1 MVLTWTL
8 LHFVSP
14 SQIHGRRTIRP
25 EQESPP
31 ASTLVIVRPRAFLKS
46 ALLFYNRFPIC
57 PSSLDSSPLRN
68 GLTWSVPNSKGREK
82 ANFLGSDVFII
93 FPSLCLTALPMLIA
107 CVSYVC
113 MKTSAV
119 FLFKHLKIF
128 EASWD
133 VLPQFW
139 RWCEWRSA
147 NTESIHWKTVDNT
160 DYELSGLSW

>member
-1 MVLTWTL
+1 M
-8 LHFVSP
+8 SP
-14 SQIHGRRTIRP
+14 SQIHGRRPIRP

-46 ALLFYNRFPIC
+46 ALLFTTASLFVRP
-57 PSSLDSSPLRN
+57 PSTLHLSETALL
-68 GLTWSVPNSKGREK
+68 GLSRTQKGREK

-133 VLPQFW
+133 VLPQF
-139 RWCEWRSA
+139 
-147 NTESIHWKTVDNT
+147 
-160 DYELSGLSW
+160 